1 MEKLRARI
9 EREAE
14 REGARQRKLAEKM
27 EREAGRA
34 ADKAKKEEEKRKVK
48 AAKEEEKLQ
57 KEAERDLLRQV
68 SVVSL
73 VMPSPPY
80 NAPQCWAGMAR

>member
-34 ADKAKKEEEKRKVK
+34 ADKAKKEEEK
-48 AAKEEEKLQ
+48 LQ
-57 KEAERDLLRQV
+57 KEAERDLLRQAR
-68 SVVSL
+68 VVSR
-73 VMPSPPY
+73 S
-80 NAPQCWAGMAR
+80 